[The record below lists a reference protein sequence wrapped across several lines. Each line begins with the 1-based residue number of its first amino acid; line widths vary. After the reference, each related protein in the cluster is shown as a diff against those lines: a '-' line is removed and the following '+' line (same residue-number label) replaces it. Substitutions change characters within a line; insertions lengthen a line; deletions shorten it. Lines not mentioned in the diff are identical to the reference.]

1 MNYLDY
7 FHFDNYPFP
16 TDNTYNYFYRRNKVL
31 KIANDIANTCRFYS
45 GVYVITGS
53 EGCGKT
59 VLLQKFVDT
68 VKNNDAVFEIRANN
82 NTDILKVLAENL
94 DVKEAKNIENIFHSL
109 NLIYEKGKNII
120 IVIDDAQN
128 LSKEQLI
135 NLNAL
140 IDTVSYLRVVVCG
153 NTKLKKIISGKIFH
167 ELRERIVKKYKLC
180 HLSFFE
186 GMKYISNISTSAL
199 ALSQYKKVISFPA
212 LILLSFVSNRN
223 IHNINKIT
231 DIRDLWKFLRL
242 FNNEKV
248 VCLGEI
254 GLDYYWVKDLEERER
269 QKEMFIYQLGLA
281 KDKNLPTSI
290 HIREATQDALDILKE
305 HAKTPFVLHC
315 FNASEEILNE
325 YLKLNCY
332 FAIGGVVT
340 FKNATNL
347 QEVVKKIPL
356 DRLLIETDAPYLSPV
371 PYRGKLNEPKYIKE
385 TLQFIAD
392 LRGMSFEELDKITTE
407 NAKKVFLNGK

>member
-1 MNYLDY
+1 M
-7 FHFDNYPFP
+7 FD
-16 TDNTYNYFYRRNKVL
+16 THIHL
-31 KIANDIANTCRFYS
+31 ND
-45 GVYVITGS
+45 
-53 EGCGKT
+53 EK
-59 VLLQKFVDT
+59 LL
-68 VKNNDAVFEIRANN
+68 
-82 NTDILKVLAENL
+82 ENL
-94 DVKEAKNIENIFHSL
+94 DVYLKEAKESGVNNFLVVGFDYDSSLKAIEIAQKYENCYAAIGFHPC
-109 NLIYEKGKNII
+109 
-120 IVIDDAQN
+120 D
-128 LSKEQLI
+128 
-135 NLNAL
+135 
-140 IDTVSYLRVVVCG
+140 
-153 NTKLKKIISGKIFH
+153 
-167 ELRERIVKKYKLC
+167 
-180 HLSFFE
+180 
-186 GMKYISNISTSAL
+186 
-199 ALSQYKKVISFPA
+199 
-212 LILLSFVSNRN
+212 
-223 IHNINKIT
+223 INKIT

-254 GLDYYWVKDLEERER
+254 GLDYYWVKELEERER
-269 QKEMFIYQLGLA
+269 QKEMFIYQLALA

-290 HIREATQDALDILKE
+290 HIREATQDALDILKK

-325 YLKLNCY
+325 YLKLDCY

-385 TLQFIAD
+385 TLKFIAD

>member
-59 VLLQKFVDT
+59 VLLQQFVDT

-94 DVKEAKNIENIFHSL
+94 GVKEAKNIENIFHSL

-167 ELRERIVKKYKLC
+167 ELRERIVKKYKLR

-186 GMKYISNISTSAL
+186 GMNYISNISTSAL

-231 DIRDLWKFLRL
+231 DMALQNAFERNAQRVQLKDV
-242 FNNEKV
+242 FNVAKKNF
-248 VCLGEI
+248 
-254 GLDYYWVKDLEERER
+254 DMVK
-269 QKEMFIYQLGLA
+269 
-281 KDKNLPTSI
+281 
-290 HIREATQDALDILKE
+290 
-305 HAKTPFVLHC
+305 
-315 FNASEEILNE
+315 LNI
-325 YLKLNCY
+325 YLKFQKIFCLVLIALSIY
-332 FAIGGVVT
+332 FAV
-340 FKNATNL
+340 
-347 QEVVKKIPL
+347 
-356 DRLLIETDAPYLSPV
+356 
-371 PYRGKLNEPKYIKE
+371 
-385 TLQFIAD
+385 
-392 LRGMSFEELDKITTE
+392 KITIDRYDLIVNLE
-407 NAKKVFLNGK
+407 ARQSVKIQEKAIRSL